1 MNRINLVARVILCG
15 CLSLFIG
22 IRFSPYALAAQ
33 GDFEWQK
40 AAPEAEGM
48 SSAKLDAAKD
58 ILAKKGTKTFLV
70 VRNDKIVYEWY
81 APGFGAEQKHGT
93 ASLAKALV
101 GGVSLMLALNDGRLG
116 ADDPACKFI
125 PQWKD
130 DPQKSKI
137 TIRHLATHSAGV
149 EDAEQGDM
157 AHTDLPGWKGQF
169 WKRDPDPFTISRD
182 KAPIIFEPGTQ
193 YAYSNPGM
201 AMLSYAITAS
211 LKGAKQTDVRTLL
224 RERIMQP
231 IGVEDDDWSIGY
243 GQTYKVN
250 GLNLVAN
257 WGGGGYTARATAR
270 VGRLM
275 LRKGNWQG
283 RQLVDSK
290 WVEEVI
296 KYAGTP
302 LPDRVSRAS
311 RPRIAGRMPAT
322 HPNPASGLG
331 WWTNFDGVWA
341 KVPRDAFAGAGAGN
355 QVLLVVPSLD
365 LIVVRNGANLYDASK
380 GEGFWGGIEQYLFNP
395 VMEAVG
401 SVPDGWH
408 PQAQLGDGRGQAI
421 PKAFGFEAATQ
432 PQSPVIKDVLWAPKE
447 EIIRLAPGSDNWPI
461 TWADDD
467 NQYAA
472 YGDGWGFEPKTEK
485 KLSFGIARILG
496 SPPDI
501 KGVNIRTETGER
513 IGQGAAGPKASGMLM
528 VDGVLYMLVRNTA
541 NSQVVWSADHGKTW
555 TWCEWKFTESFGAPT
570 FLNFGK
576 DYAGARDGFVYVY
589 SLDGD
594 SAYEPADQMVM
605 ARVPKN
611 QIRNRGAYE
620 FFECL
625 DNSGN
630 PAWTKDI
637 GKRGAVFKNPG
648 QCYRGGVTYNAG
660 LKRYLW
666 CQVLPASKHPQ
677 GPRFQGG
684 FGIYDAPEPWGPWTN
699 VFYVQEWD
707 IGPGETSSFPTKWI
721 SADGKTCHLLFS
733 GDDCFSV
740 RKATLI
746 VTE

>member
-1 MNRINLVARVILCG
+1 MNRTNLTAGVVLCG
-15 CLSLFIG
+15 WLGLLIG
-22 IRFSPYALAAQ
+22 ICSPQYALAGQ

-48 SSAKLDAAKD
+48 SSSKLDSARDVLAA
-58 ILAKKGTKTFLV
+58 KGTKTFLV

-81 APGFGAEQKHGT
+81 APGFVAEQKHGT

-101 GGVSLMLALNDGRLG
+101 GGVSLMLALSDGRLG
-116 ADDPACKFI
+116 VDDPACKYI

-130 DPQKSKI
+130 HPQKSKI

-149 EDAEQGDM
+149 EDAEQDNI

-169 WKRDPDPFTISRD
+169 WKREPDPFTISRD

-211 LKGAKQTDVRTLL
+211 LIGAKQTDVRTLL
-224 RERIMQP
+224 RERIMRP
-231 IGVEDDDWSIGY
+231 IGVEDKDWSIGY
-243 GQTYKVN
+243 GQTYKVD

-257 WGGGGYTARATAR
+257 WGGGAYTARAAAR

-283 RQLVDSK
+283 RQLVDPK
-290 WVEEVI
+290 WVEEVV

-302 LPDRVSRAS
+302 LPDR
-311 RPRIAGRMPAT
+311 PAGNPS
-322 HPNPASGLG
+322 PASGLG

-365 LIVVRNGANLYDASK
+365 LIVVRNGSDLYDRSK

-395 VMEAVG
+395 MVEAVR
-401 SVPDGWH
+401 SVPVRASETNALRRH
-408 PQAQLGDGRGQAI
+408 Y
-421 PKAFGFEAATQ
+421 K
-432 PQSPVIKDVLWAPKE
+432 PQSPVIKGVVWAPAE

-461 TWADDD
+461 TWADDH
-467 NQYAA
+467 NQYTA

-485 KLSFGIARILG
+485 KLSLGIARVIGL
-496 SPPDI
+496 PPEI
-501 KGVNIRTETGER
+501 KGLNVRTETGER

-528 VDGVLYMLVRNTA
+528 VDGVLYMLVRNTG

-555 TWCEWKFTESFGAPT
+555 TWCDWKFTESFGAPT

-576 DYAGARDGFVYVY
+576 NYAGARDGYVYVY
-589 SLDGD
+589 SLNCD
-594 SAYEPADQMVM
+594 SAYEPADEMVM
-605 ARVPKN
+605 ARVPKDR
-611 QIRNRGAYE
+611 IRDRDAYE
-620 FFECL
+620 FFMGL
-625 DNSGN
+625 HGQGR
-630 PAWTKDI
+630 PTWTNDI
-637 GKRGAVFKNPG
+637 HHRGAVFENPG
-648 QCYRGGVTYNAG
+648 RCYRGGVTYNAG

-684 FGIYDAPEPWGPWTN
+684 FGIYDAPEPWGPWTS
-699 VFYVQEWD
+699 VYYTDEWD
-707 IGPGETSSFPTKWI
+707 VGPGETSSFPAKWM
-721 SADGKTCHLLFS
+721 STDGKTCHLLFS
-733 GDDCFSV
+733 GDDNFSV

-746 VTE
+746 AAE